1 MPYSIPCFKAAR
13 PTLNLRKRQSWES
26 TPPRHPHSQLDFRRR
41 NHVATKP
48 ASHGSAGLVR
58 NSRSK
63 GVFALLLTL
72 VLAAGLVPTAPLQAF
87 GAVVDS
93 GTDGE
98 CTWILTDYNNNT
110 LTIEPTNGISGR
122 LSEYD
127 GTPRGWQAY
136 ANLVENIAVKE
147 GVTAQGD
154 MQSLFSG
161 MAAMETITLPD
172 WDFDQGITNAQ
183 NMFAGCTA
191 LRSITLPDDFGG
203 KITDAQNMFSGCQAL
218 ESIDLRD
225 GFGGSTLNAT
235 DMFLNCPVLSI
246 VYLGENCNGSLL
258 AQVPDA
264 SRDEYVDTWVR
275 GIEEATYDDGMEPS
289 GLQADYEGAGSPRSV
304 YVRQHAENIAPLVPK
319 TSASSTAG
327 DTIEM
332 FLENPP
338 DPGMFATFSLDGKT
352 WQASRFFSGLD
363 PFTTYDGLQA
373 RYAGPAYRLESK
385 STPVSATTRGRISYE
400 PNGGSGTMKP
410 TDGESSTATS
420 APAAESTFTRPQYKR
435 LKEWNT
441 SPKGEGTSYQ
451 PGDQVP
457 FEQGGNTLYAIW
469 KDYVPPKIT
478 TTDLPSTKTGD
489 SYHQKLTASG
499 DEPMTW
505 SIAAGELPAGLTL
518 SPDGIIFGT
527 PSAKGA
533 FPFTVKVA
541 NDLDDIDTAD
551 YTITVVGPPVITV
564 SSDTLP
570 AAEPGKPYRFHFTSD
585 EDTPATD
592 ASPLSGSAN
601 SPANVRSVSSDAL
614 AVDSALDATG
624 VSWSLEAGALPD
636 GLSLAPDGELSGT
649 PHDPGDYTFTV
660 KATNRYGSTART
672 FHLAVNSPVTLA
684 ATGDDVAGTIAGLVA
699 LSLFCAASTIALPLR
714 RRARRQ

>member
-1 MPYSIPCFKAAR
+1 MTR
-13 PTLNLRKRQSWES
+13 
-26 TPPRHPHSQLDFRRR
+26 
-41 NHVATKP
+41 
-48 ASHGSAGLVR
+48 ASHGGSDAARGVRRGLL
-58 NSRSK
+58 
-63 GVFALLLTL
+63 ALLLAL
-72 VLAAGLVPTAPLQAF
+72 VLAAGLVPTVPSQAF

-93 GTDGE
+93 GIDGE

-122 LSEYD
+122 LSEHD

-154 MQSLFSG
+154 MRSLFSG
-161 MAAMETITLPD
+161 MAAMKTITLPN
-172 WDFDQGITNAQ
+172 WDFDQGITNTQ

-225 GFGGSTLNAT
+225 DFGGSTLNAT
-235 DMFLNCPVLSI
+235 DMFLNCPVLSV

-258 AQVPDA
+258 AQVPDTP
-264 SRDEYVDTWVR
+264 RDEYVDTWVR
-275 GIEEATYDDGMEPS
+275 GIEEATYDNGVEPS
-289 GLQADYEGAGSPRSV
+289 GLQADYESAGSPRSV

-352 WQASRFFSGLD
+352 WQASRFFSGLK
-363 PFTTYDGLQA
+363 PLTTYDGLRA
-373 RYAGPAYRLESK
+373 RYAGPAYKLASVSE
-385 STPVSATTRGRISYE
+385 PVSVTTRGRISYE

-410 TDGESSTATS
+410 TDGASGDSS
-420 APAAESTFTRPQYKR
+420 APAAESTFTRPQFQYKR
-435 LKEWNT
+435 FKEWNT
-441 SPKGEGTSYQ
+441 LSDGKGTSYK

-457 FEQGGNTLYAIW
+457 FVTGGNTLYAVW
-469 KDYVPPKIT
+469 EDYVPPKIT
-478 TTDLPSTKTGD
+478 TTDLPTAKTGD

-499 DEPMTW
+499 DEPITW
-505 SIAAGELPAGLTL
+505 SVATGELPAGLTL
-518 SPDGIIFGT
+518 SPDGIISGI
-527 PSAKGA
+527 PSVKGV
-533 FPFTVKVA
+533 FTFTAKVA

-585 EDTPATD
+585 EDAPATD
-592 ASPLSGSAN
+592 ASALPGSA
-601 SPANVRSVSSDAL
+601 SPLASVHSVSSDAL
-614 AVDSALDATG
+614 VVDSTLNATG

-636 GLSLAPDGELSGT
+636 GLSLTPDGELSGT
-649 PHDPGDYTFTV
+649 PHDPGTYTFTV
-660 KATNRYGSTART
+660 KATNRYSSTAQT
-672 FHLAVNSPVTLA
+672 FHLAVNSPVTLV
-684 ATGDDVAGTIAGLVA
+684 ATGDGLAGATAGLVA
-699 LSLFCAASTIALPLR
+699 LSLFCAASMTALSLR
-714 RRARRQ
+714 RRARRR

>member
-1 MPYSIPCFKAAR
+1 MGIKP
-13 PTLNLRKRQSWES
+13 
-26 TPPRHPHSQLDFRRR
+26 PPRHPHSQLDLHRRS
-41 NHVATKP
+41 HVATKP
-48 ASHGSAGLVR
+48 APHGSAGLVR

-63 GVFALLLTL
+63 RVFALLLTL
-72 VLAAGLVPTAPLQAF
+72 VLAAGLVPMAPLQAF

-110 LTIEPTNGISGR
+110 LTIKPTNGISGR

-136 ANLVENIAVKE
+136 ANLVGNIAVEK

-161 MAAMETITLPD
+161 MAAMETITLLLG
-172 WDFDQGITNAQ
+172 FDQGITNAQ
-183 NMFAGCTA
+183 NMFTGCQA
-191 LRSITLPDDFGG
+191 LKDITLPDDFGG

-225 GFGGSTLNAT
+225 DFGSSALNAT

-246 VYLGENCNGSLL
+246 VYLGENCNESLL
-258 AQVPDA
+258 AQVPDTT
-264 SRDEYVDTWVR
+264 RDEYIDKWICVERQGVGNKDV
-275 GIEEATYDDGMEPS
+275 ASYKDGKTPS
-289 GLQADYEGAGSPRSV
+289 ELPTDYEDAGKLASE
-304 YVRQHAENIAPLVPK
+304 YARQHAGGIAPSF
-319 TSASSTAG
+319 TRIIAAGSAPDKITITL
-327 DTIEM
+327 DTPP
-332 FLENPP
+332 PP
-338 DPGMFATFSLDGKT
+338 DAFVSYSLDGKN
-352 WQASRFFSGLD
+352 WQDSHILEGLNTY
-363 PFTTYDGLQA
+363 TTYDEIEV
-373 RYAGPAYRLESK
+373 RYSSPAYDTEAKNQSPL
-385 STPVSATTRGRISYE
+385 SATTLGRISYE

-410 TDGESSTATS
+410 TEGESSTATS

-441 SPKGEGTSYQ
+441 SSDGTGTSYK

-457 FEQGGNTLYAIW
+457 FEQGGNTLFAIW

-489 SYHQKLTASG
+489 SYYQKLTASG
-499 DEPMTW
+499 DEPITW
-505 SIAAGELPAGLTL
+505 SVAAGELPAGLTL
-518 SPDGIIFGT
+518 ASDGIIFGT

-551 YTITVVGPPVITV
+551 CTITVVGPPVITV

-585 EDTPATD
+585 EDAPATN

-684 ATGDDVAGTIAGLVA
+684 ATGDDVAGTTAGLVA